1 MPLPQFLLMLVAV
14 IIAAAVTVWV
24 ALSAGVP
31 PLALGLIALIA
42 VAALHL
48 ALRDKGDGGHAK
60 HAHRK
65 HQHGKHH

>member
-24 ALSAGVP
+24 ALSAGMP

-42 VAALHL
+42 VAVLHL
-48 ALRDKGDGGHAK
+48 ALRDKSDP
-60 HAHRK
+60 R
-65 HQHGKHH
+65 HGKHRHRNHH